1 MDIIKFVKGILM
13 ALDVSRIKRLF
24 DRAKLAIVE
33 NLELK
38 ATIADLSAQLADAL
52 ANDAADA
59 QAIAAAQSEAMIAFE
74 AAEVARAAVAPLQ
87 AAFDAD
93 ADEDAQINALLDS
106 VDPQEDEDPAEE
118 EEETEDDDDEQ

>member
-1 MDIIKFVKGILM
+1 MNIIKFVKGILM
-13 ALDVSRIKRLF
+13 ALDVPRIKRLF

-38 ATIADLSAQLADAL
+38 ATVANLSSQLADAL

-59 QAIAAAQSEAMIAFE
+59 EAIATAQAEATIAFE
-74 AAEVARAAVAPLQ
+74 AAEGAKAAVAPLQ

-93 ADEDAQINALLDS
+93 ADEDEQINALLDS
-106 VDPQEDEDPAEE
+106 VDPQEDEDPDEE
-118 EEETEDDDDEQ
+118 EDDDGGEQ

>member
-59 QAIAAAQSEAMIAFE
+59 QAIATAQSEAMIAFE

-106 VDPQEDEDPAEE
+106 VDPQDPEDPEE
-118 EEETEDDDDEQ
+118 DPEEDDDDDEQ

>member
-1 MDIIKFVKGILM
+1 M

>member
-1 MDIIKFVKGILM
+1 M

-38 ATIADLSAQLADAL
+38 ATVANLSSQLADAL
-52 ANDAADA
+52 ANDVADA
-59 QAIAAAQSEAMIAFE
+59 EAIATAQAEATIAFE

-93 ADEDAQINALLDS
+93 VSEDEQINALLDS
-106 VDPQEDEDPAEE
+106 VDPQEEEDPEEE
-118 EEETEDDDDEQ
+118 EEETEEEDDGGEQ

>member
-33 NLELK
+33 NIELK
-38 ATIADLSAQLADAL
+38 ATVANLSSQLADAL

-59 QAIAAAQSEAMIAFE
+59 EAIATAQSEATIAFE

-93 ADEDAQINALLDS
+93 VSEDEQINALLDS
-106 VDPQEDEDPAEE
+106 VDPQEEEDEDE
-118 EEETEDDDDEQ
+118 EDDGGEQ

>member
-1 MDIIKFVKGILM
+1 MNIIKFVKGILM
-13 ALDVSRIKRLF
+13 ALDVSRIRRLF

-38 ATIADLSAQLADAL
+38 ATVANLSSQLADAL

-59 QAIAAAQSEAMIAFE
+59 EAIATAQAEATIAFE

-106 VDPQEDEDPAEE
+106 VDPQEEDDED
-118 EEETEDDDDEQ
+118 EDDGGEQ

>member
-59 QAIAAAQSEAMIAFE
+59 QAIATAQSEAMIAFE
-74 AAEVARAAVAPLQ
+74 AAEVAKAAVAPLQ

-93 ADEDAQINALLDS
+93 VSEDEQINALLDS
-106 VDPQEDEDPAEE
+106 VDPQE
-118 EEETEDDDDEQ
+118 EDDDEEEDEDDGGEQ

>member
-1 MDIIKFVKGILM
+1 M

-33 NLELK
+33 NIELK
-38 ATIADLSAQLADAL
+38 ATVANLSSQLADAL

-59 QAIAAAQSEAMIAFE
+59 EAIATAQSEATIAFE

-93 ADEDAQINALLDS
+93 VSEDEQINALLDS
-106 VDPQEDEDPAEE
+106 VDPQEEDDEDD
-118 EEETEDDDDEQ
+118 EDDDGGEQ